1 MRIIIADDHPLTLN
15 GTKVYLESL
24 KYNIVEIAQNGN
36 NTLNLIK
43 IHKPDLAIIDI
54 NMPGL
59 DGLDILK
66 IVKENKLKT
75 KIILLTMHKE
85 KSIYQKAIEYGVD
98 GYILKEFASNELS
111 ICIDKIRCGNRYT
124 SKIMESDLIF
134 DNENNEGNISKLTV
148 SEKKILELIAQQK
161 TSKQIAELLFI
172 SEKTVEGHR
181 SKIIDKLELPKEKNA
196 ILKWLITNKI

>member
-24 KYNIVEIAQNGN
+24 KYNVIEIAQNGN
-36 NTLNLIK
+36 NALNLIK

-75 KIILLTMHKE
+75 KIVLLTMHKE
-85 KSIYQKAIEYGVD
+85 NSIYQKAIEYGVD

-111 ICIDKIRCGNRYT
+111 ICIKEIRCGNRYS
-124 SKIMESDLIF
+124 SKIIESDLIF
-134 DNENNEGNISKLTV
+134 DNEKKKKNVSKLTI
-148 SEKKILELIAQQK
+148 SEKKILELIALQK

-181 SKIIDKLELPKEKNA
+181 SKIVEKLELPKEKNA
-196 ILKWLITNKI
+196 ILRWLITNKI

>member
-1 MRIIIADDHPLTLN
+1 MRIVIADDHPLTLN
-15 GTKVYLESL
+15 GTKVFLESL
-24 KYNIVEIAQNGN
+24 KYNVVDVAQNGTN
-36 NTLNLIK
+36 ALNLIK

-66 IVKENKLKT
+66 IVKENKIKT
-75 KIILLTMHKE
+75 KIVLLTMHKE
-85 KSIYQKAIEYGVD
+85 SSIYQKAIEYDVD
-98 GYILKEFASNELS
+98 GYILKEFATNELS
-111 ICIDKIRCGNRYT
+111 ICIEEIRCGNKYT
-124 SKIMESDLIF
+124 SKIIESDLIF
-134 DNENNEGNISKLTV
+134 DNGNCNGILSKLSI
-148 SEKKILELIAQQK
+148 SEKKILELIALQK

-181 SKIIDKLELPKEKNA
+181 SKIVEKLELPKEKNA